1 MKAKILYI
9 ILCALAFAGLAGVSS
24 CEKMDDNGDLGGNW
38 QLISWERLS
47 DGSLVATNADSI
59 FYTFQGKLM
68 KTQRMSQPDFFLA
81 TFRTT
86 TDSLVMLNIYAS
98 PYDSLVA
105 PSALS
110 AYGVSPSGRSISTI
124 FRPRASC
131 SQRKPPVSRSENTEH
146 ALCQSPKSGKF
157 ALRTRHIS

>member
-1 MKAKILYI
+1 MKANLLYI
-9 ILCALAFAGLAGVSS
+9 LLLVLALAGVAS

-38 QLISWERLS
+38 QLTSWQRLS
-47 DGSLVATNADSI
+47 DGSVVATNADSI

-68 KTQRMSQPDFFLA
+68 KTQRMSQSDFFLA

-86 TDSLVMLNIYAS
+86 ADSLVMLNIYAS

-110 AYGVSPSGRSISTI
+110 AYGVSPSGRFHFDRLSSSRLVLSTETDRLT
-124 FRPRASC
+124 FR
-131 SQRKPPVSRSENTEH
+131 KY
-146 ALCQSPKSGKF
+146 
-157 ALRTRHIS
+157 

>member
-38 QLISWERLS
+38 QLVSWERLS

-86 TDSLVMLNIYAS
+86 TDSLV
-98 PYDSLVA
+98 A

-110 AYGVSPSGRSISTI
+110 AYGVSPSGRFHFDHLSSSRLVLSTETSRLT
-124 FRPRASC
+124 FR
-131 SQRKPPVSRSENTEH
+131 KY
-146 ALCQSPKSGKF
+146 
-157 ALRTRHIS
+157 

>member
-1 MKAKILYI
+1 MKANLLYI
-9 ILCALAFAGLAGVSS
+9 LLLVLALAGVAS

-38 QLISWERLS
+38 QLTSWQRLS
-47 DGSLVATNADSI
+47 DGSVVATNADSI

-68 KTQRMSQPDFFLA
+68 KTQRMSQSDFFLA

-86 TDSLVMLNIYAS
+86 ADSLVMLNIYAS

-110 AYGVSPSGRSISTI
+110 AYGVSPSGRFHFDHLSSSRLVLSTETDRLT
-124 FRPRASC
+124 FR
-131 SQRKPPVSRSENTEH
+131 KY
-146 ALCQSPKSGKF
+146 
-157 ALRTRHIS
+157 

>member
-1 MKAKILYI
+1 MP
-9 ILCALAFAGLAGVSS
+9 ALPACPPARRWTTTATSAATGSS
-24 CEKMDDNGDLGGNW
+24 
-38 QLISWERLS
+38 ISWERLS

-110 AYGVSPSGRSISTI
+110 AYGVSPSGRFHFDHLSSSRLVLSTETSRLT
-124 FRPRASC
+124 FR
-131 SQRKPPVSRSENTEH
+131 KY
-146 ALCQSPKSGKF
+146 
-157 ALRTRHIS
+157 

>member
-1 MKAKILYI
+1 MKANLLYS
-9 ILCALAFAGLAGVSS
+9 LLFVLALVGVAS

-38 QLISWERLS
+38 QLTSWQRLS
-47 DGSLVATNADSI
+47 DGSVVATNADSI

-68 KTQRMSQPDFFLA
+68 KTQRMSQSDFFLA

-86 TDSLVMLNIYAS
+86 ADSLVMLNIYAS

-110 AYGVSPSGRSISTI
+110 AYGVSPSGRFHFDHLSSSRLVLSTETDRLT
-124 FRPRASC
+124 FR
-131 SQRKPPVSRSENTEH
+131 KY
-146 ALCQSPKSGKF
+146 
-157 ALRTRHIS
+157 

>member
-86 TDSLVMLNIYAS
+86 ADSLVMLI
-98 PYDSLVA
+98 A

-110 AYGVSPSGRSISTI
+110 AYGVSPSGRFHFDHLSSSRLVLSTETSRLT
-124 FRPRASC
+124 FR
-131 SQRKPPVSRSENTEH
+131 KY
-146 ALCQSPKSGKF
+146 
-157 ALRTRHIS
+157 

>member
-98 PYDSLVA
+98 PPTTASL
-105 PSALS
+105 S
-110 AYGVSPSGRSISTI
+110 R
-124 FRPRASC
+124 RP
-131 SQRKPPVSRSENTEH
+131 
-146 ALCQSPKSGKF
+146 
-157 ALRTRHIS
+157 

>member
-38 QLISWERLS
+38 QLVSWERLS

-59 FYTFQGKLM
+59 FYTIQGKLM

-110 AYGVSPSGRSISTI
+110 AYGVSPSGRFHFDHLSSSRLVLSTETSRLT
-124 FRPRASC
+124 FR
-131 SQRKPPVSRSENTEH
+131 KY
-146 ALCQSPKSGKF
+146 
-157 ALRTRHIS
+157 